1 MGVKTKITLDV
12 LNKLFPSYNF
22 NKLTPT
28 NSGIIDTTY
37 IVYNDK
43 NSYILKK
50 YERDIKDKIDRDTKL
65 LKLLK
70 SSGLNVSTCRES
82 KDSWYIYERLQGNE
96 VRVVKSFHIQE
107 LARFLAKFHSI
118 TYDKNTVQGF
128 SEKDEILK
136 ALKFTKHNFYTHY
149 KKLEFLKNYKQK
161 NDAFIHG
168 DIFKDN
174 TLFNGDKLAV
184 FDFIDGFYGSFYFDV
199 AVVLVA
205 FEAKNHKPYF
215 INLFLNTYN
224 QNAPKKLN
232 KKELLYSLDVA
243 SCFYALKRIYNY
255 KNTKKAKELL

>member
-1 MGVKTKITLDV
+1 MGVKTKITLDE

-22 NKLTPT
+22 NRLSATS
-28 NSGIIDTTY
+28 SGIIDTTY

-50 YERDIKDKIDRDTKL
+50 YERDIKEKIQEDIKL
-65 LKLLK
+65 LNLLK
-70 SSGLNVSTCRES
+70 ANGLNVSTCRES
-82 KDSWYIYERLQGNE
+82 KDAWYIYERLQGSQPE
-96 VRVVKSFHIQE
+96 VIKTYHIQE
-107 LARFLAKFHSI
+107 LARFLAKLHSI
-118 TYDKNTVQGF
+118 TYDKNTPQGF
-128 SEKDEILK
+128 MEKSEILR
-136 ALKFTKHNFYTHY
+136 ALKFTKNNFYAHY
-149 KKLEFLKNYKQK
+149 KKLEFLKDYHCK
-161 NDAFIHG
+161 NDGLIHS

-174 TLFNGDKLAV
+174 TLFDDRKLGV
-184 FDFIDGFYGSFYFDV
+184 FDFIDGFHGSFYFDV
-199 AVVLVA
+199 AVALVA
-205 FEAKNHKPYF
+205 FDAKKHKPYF